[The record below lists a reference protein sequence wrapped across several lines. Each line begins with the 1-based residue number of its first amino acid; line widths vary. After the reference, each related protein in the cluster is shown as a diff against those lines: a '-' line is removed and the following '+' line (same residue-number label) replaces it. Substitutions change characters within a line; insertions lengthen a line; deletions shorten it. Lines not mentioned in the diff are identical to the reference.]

1 MYVERL
7 MMTGEKISKAAQTE
21 ATTHKLI
28 GIAREQFAAH
38 GYAGTATE
46 EVVRQA
52 GVTRGALYH
61 HFGSKEGLFRAVVE
75 AIQEEIGARVEEAA
89 IEAGDAWSALLRGC
103 RAFLMA
109 ALDPQARQIVLVDA
123 PAVLGWEAWRALD
136 EANSMALLR
145 ASIAGLTE
153 AGIIMPLPLDALT
166 RLLSGAMNE
175 AALWIATAPDRDAAL
190 DEAMMALQMLLE
202 GLRAAP

>member
-1 MYVERL
+1 MAS
-7 MMTGEKISKAAQTE
+7 EKITKAAQTE
-21 ATTHKLI
+21 ATTRKLI
-28 GIAREQFAAH
+28 EIAREQFATH
-38 GYAGTATE
+38 GYANTATE
-46 EVVRQA
+46 EVVSMA

-75 AIQEEIGARVEEAA
+75 SVQADIGARVDAA
-89 IEAGDAWSALLRGC
+89 AGEAGDSWGQLVNGC

-123 PAVLGWEAWRALD
+123 PAVLGWEAWRAMD

-145 ASIAGLTE
+145 ESLAALIE
-153 AGIIMPLPLDALT
+153 AGIIVPLPLNALT

-175 AALWIATAPDRDAAL
+175 AALWIATAPDRDTAL
-190 DEAMMALQMLLE
+190 DAAMTALEALLK
-202 GLRAAP
+202 GIRRPL